1 MSTNGLNVRRR
12 RFVEEYAVDWNAT
25 QAAKRAGYSLRTAYS
40 QGQRLLKNVEIQKAI
55 EKRLDRLS
63 MTAAEALKRLTDMAR
78 GSFFPFVKI
87 NEEGRFWLDLADEEA
102 QKHLHLIKKMRVRR
116 RREKG
121 GKGEADWEVEWLEVE
136 LYDAMTALDKI
147 ARAHGIYRDSLNV
160 NMSAQV
166 QIIDFSAD
174 D

>member
-1 MSTNGLNVRRR
+1 MSDLTVKQR
-12 RFVEEYAVDWNAT
+12 RFIEEYVVDWNAT
-25 QAAKRAGYSLRTAYS
+25 QAAIRAGYSKKTARVIGCQNLTKSNIS
-40 QGQRLLKNVEIQKAI
+40 QAI
-55 EKRLDRLS
+55 EARLDELS

-78 GSFFPFVKI
+78 GSFFPFIKI
-87 NEEGRFWLDLADEEA
+87 NEEGRFWFNLEDEEA
-102 QKHLHLIKKMRVRR
+102 QKHVHLIKKLKVRR

-121 GKGEADWEVEWLEVE
+121 GKGEADWEVERVEIE
-136 LYDAMTALDKI
+136 LYDAMAALDKI

-160 NMSAQV
+160 NLSGQV